1 MLKNES
7 YGKRGKQMQYRDFG
21 KTGEKVSALGFG
33 CMRLPTQNNLTHSI
47 DEKEAIRIIRN
58 GIDSGINYI
67 DTAFFYHAGKSES
80 LVGKA
85 LSDGYREKVLLAT
98 KSPFGGF
105 KFGFEFEKVL
115 NTQLK
120 RLHTDHI
127 DMYMLHAANQKSW
140 KNSALRLKLI
150 PKLEKA
156 RADGKIRYIGFS
168 FHDSFEAFETILNGY
183 DGWDFCQIQYNY
195 VDINNQAGTKG
206 LEAAA
211 AKGLAVIVME
221 PLLGGKLANA
231 TDNLTAALPKG
242 VFPVQSALDFVW
254 DRPEVS
260 LLLSGMSNE
269 QQVTENLRFADESR
283 IGKLTEEQKLCFA
296 NAKEVFETS
305 ARVACTHCEYCVPCP
320 KKVEIPEIFAQYN
333 KSVQNPDAAK
343 KAYKKIGN
351 DATKCIGCG
360 KCEEKCPQQLP
371 IREKLKEA
379 DAYFKG

>member
-1 MLKNES
+1 
-7 YGKRGKQMQYRDFG
+7 MQYRDFG

-33 CMRLPTQNNLTHSI
+33 CMRLPTLNNLTHSI
-47 DEKEAIRIIRN
+47 DENEAIRIIRD
-58 GIDSGINYI
+58 GIDNGINYI

-98 KSPFGGF
+98 KSPFAGF
-105 KFGFEFEKVL
+105 KFGFEFERIL

-120 RLHTDHI
+120 RLRTDHI
-127 DMYMLHAANQKSW
+127 DMYMLHAANLKAW
-140 KNSALRLKLI
+140 KNSALRLNLI

-156 RADGKIRYIGFS
+156 RAEGKIRYIGFS
-168 FHDSFEAFETILNGY
+168 FHDNFEAFETILNGY
-183 DGWDFCQIQYNY
+183 DGWDFCQLQYNY

-211 AKGLAVIVME
+211 AKGLAVIIME

-231 TDNLTAALPKG
+231 TDNLKAVLPGG
-242 VFPVQSALDFVW
+242 VSPVQSALDFVW

-269 QQVTENLRFADESR
+269 QQVKENIRFACESR
-283 IGKLTEEQKLCFA
+283 IGKLTDEEKICFEK
-296 NAKEVFETS
+296 AKKVFETS
-305 ARVACTHCEYCVPCP
+305 ARVSCTHCEYCVPCP
-320 KKVEIPEIFAQYN
+320 KKVQIPEIFSQYN

-343 KAYKKIGN
+343 KAYKKISH
-351 DATKCIGCG
+351 DATNCIGCG
-360 KCEEKCPQQLP
+360 KCEDKCPQQLP
-371 IREKLKEA
+371 IREKLLEA
-379 DAYFKG
+379 DAFLKG